1 MEQEL
6 SAYRASMDT
15 IIIHPIEKL
24 RHFIEVGFQIGALNF
39 LHTYTY
45 NEQTFD
51 SMLRKYVFE
60 F

>member
-1 MEQEL
+1 V

>member
-1 MEQEL
+1 MESEVNTI
-6 SAYRASMDT
+6 RAGMDT
-15 IIIHPIEKL
+15 IVIHPIEKL
-24 RHFIEVGFQIGALNF
+24 CHFIEVGFQIGALNF
-39 LHTYTY
+39 LHLYTY